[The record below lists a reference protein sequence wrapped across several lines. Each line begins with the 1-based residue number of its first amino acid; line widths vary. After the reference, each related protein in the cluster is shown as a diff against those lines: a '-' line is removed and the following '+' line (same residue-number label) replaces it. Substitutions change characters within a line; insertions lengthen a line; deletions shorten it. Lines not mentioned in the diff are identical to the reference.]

1 MTTAGRESCPADLI
15 AFANRMADAA
25 GAAIRPHFRRL
36 DAVETKS
43 DDSPVTVADRTAER
57 VMRDLIEQHYPD
69 HGIFGEEYG
78 IVRGDADYLWIL
90 DPIDGTK
97 SFVAGLPIFGSLVAL
112 AHRGRALLG
121 IIDQPVLGE
130 RWVGARGHATT
141 FNGATVRCNAGRTR
155 LDEAILFSTSLGMF
169 APGDDVAFER
179 LRRRA
184 RINRLAG
191 DCYAFGLMA
200 SGFGD
205 LVVES
210 EIKPYDFAALI
221 PVIEGAGGFI
231 TDWSG
236 APLDLGRNSRVI
248 AAGNRTLLDATVAEL
263 AR

>member
-1 MTTAGRESCPADLI
+1 MTTAGREVCPADLI

-36 DAVETKS
+36 DAVETKADS
-43 DDSPVTVADRTAER
+43 SPVTVADRAAER
-57 VMRDLIEQHYPD
+57 VMRDLIEQHYPS

-97 SFVAGLPIFGSLVAL
+97 SFVAGLPIFGCLVAL
-112 AHRGRALLG
+112 AHRGQALLG

-141 FNGATVRCNAGRTR
+141 FNGAPARSNGSRTR
-155 LDEAILFSTSLGMF
+155 VDEAVLFSTSLGL
-169 APGDDVAFER
+169 FEPADEVRFDR
-179 LRRRA
+179 LRRKA

-191 DCYAFGLMA
+191 DCYAFGLLA
-200 SGFGD
+200 SGHGD

-221 PVIEGAGGFI
+221 PVIEGAGGCI

-248 AAGNRTLLDATVAEL
+248 AAGNRTLLDATIAEL